1 MAILGVAVV
10 TLIQLF
16 SISLRSTKKS
26 SDYTRGLI
34 HARSLMDEALSVP
47 TVEDINGSFEFDD
60 GFTATR
66 EVEETS
72 LILDDGGGG
81 GGGGEDATRLYRITV
96 TVSWPPSGEAR
107 LSATRLIGEETP

>member
-1 MAILGVAVV
+1 MAIMGVAVV

-34 HARSLMDEALSVP
+34 HARSLMDEALSLP
-47 TVEDINGSFEFDD
+47 TVEDINGTFEFDD
-60 GFTATR
+60 DFTATR
-66 EVEETS
+66 EVVETS
-72 LILDDGGGG
+72 PAFGEGGDD
-81 GGGGEDATRLYRITV
+81 APMLYRITV
-96 TVSWPPSGEAR
+96 TINWPPSGEAS